1 MREGI
6 PDEGYS
12 FPMSNRSERRL
23 SKAAVFWPALL
34 FVYAVDF
41 ISKRLVV
48 GALSPAYVPH
58 RIFGDFVRF
67 TLAYNRD
74 AAMGLSLGSYSR
86 AGFTITAAAVLVVLF
101 ALYRRTPQSGLAS
114 VLALAMIAGGA
125 LGNLT
130 DRLRSPLG
138 VVDFIDVGS
147 GSVRFWTFN
156 LADAAV
162 TCGAILLAVV
172 SMKQEKSDTGVS

>member
-1 MREGI
+1 MEAAGWC
-6 PDEGYS
+6 YS
-12 FPMSNRSERRL
+12 LAMSDLRSGP
-23 SKAAVFWPALL
+23 SKAAVFWPTLI
-34 FVYAVDF
+34 FVYAADF

-58 RIFGDFVRF
+58 RVIGDYVRF

-74 AAMGLSLGSYSR
+74 AAMGLSLGDYSR
-86 AGFTITAAAVLVVLF
+86 AGFTITAAAVLIVLF
-101 ALYRRTPQSGLAS
+101 VLYKKTPANGLAS
-114 VLALAMIAGGA
+114 AMALAMIAGGA

-130 DRLRSPLG
+130 DRIRSSLG

-147 GSVRFWTFN
+147 GTTRFWTFN

-162 TCGAILLAVV
+162 TCGAVLLAVL
-172 SMKQEKSDTGVS
+172 SMKTGKSEEEIVP

>member
-1 MREGI
+1 M
-6 PDEGYS
+6 
-12 FPMSNRSERRL
+12 SERAI
-23 SKAAVFWPALL
+23 SKSALFWPTLI

-41 ISKRLVV
+41 ITKHLAVTH
-48 GALSPAYVPH
+48 LSPAYVPH
-58 RIFGDFVRF
+58 KIIGDFVRF

-74 AAMGLSLGSYSR
+74 AAMGLSLGDYSR

-101 ALYRRTPQSGLAS
+101 ALYRRTPAGNPSS
-114 VLALAMIAGGA
+114 VVALAMIAGGA

-130 DRLRSPLG
+130 DRIRSSLG

-147 GSVRFWTFN
+147 GNTRFWTFN
-156 LADAAV
+156 VADAAV

-172 SMKQEKSDTGVS
+172 SMKRENSAGGA